1 MEIKNRLYPH
11 PVLREN
17 NDDYINSSFEM
28 DLSYERDIKRLKLN
42 IGFKLNNK
50 TLEKMFWIIRF

>member
-42 IGFKLNNK
+42 ISFK
-50 TLEKMFWIIRF
+50 